1 LLREDEVIVDDASS
15 PVAGV
20 VVLYNPPATVLAN
33 IRSYAHSLKMLFVI
47 DNSETDS
54 RSLAKELGELGNV
67 VYVRKPENVGVA
79 TALNLGAERALQT
92 GCEFLLMM
100 DQDSCAQP
108 SMVSRL
114 LEAFARYGVESLG
127 IAGAFPIIRFGEA
140 AHRHPE
146 MNEQLDIIT
155 SGSLLNLA
163 AYRKVGPFL
172 DELFID
178 CVDVE
183 YCLRLVLH
191 GYKTVQVNTAHLLHC
206 LGAPAE
212 HRFLFVNYTTSNHS
226 NLRRYY
232 MTRNRFHVARLYQAA
247 FPSFCRKK
255 RRLVRREIPR
265 VLLFETDRLN
275 KLRMMLRGYLDYRA
289 GRLGKYQENRTPPTR
304 GGEWG

>member
-1 LLREDEVIVDDASS
+1 MISVDISS

-20 VVLYNPPATVLAN
+20 VVLYNPPATVLVN
-33 IRSYAHSLKMLFVI
+33 IRSYAHSLKVLFVI
-47 DNSETDS
+47 DNSDTDS
-54 RSLAKELGELGNV
+54 GSLVNALGELGNV
-67 VYVRKPENVGVA
+67 IYVRKSENVGVA
-79 TALNLGAERALQT
+79 TALNLGAERAIHA

-108 SMVSRL
+108 AMVSRL
-114 LEAFARYGVESLG
+114 LEAFACYGVESLG
-127 IAGAFPIIRFGEA
+127 IAGAFPVIRFGETPLQ
-140 AHRHPE
+140 HPE
-146 MNEQLDIIT
+146 MTEQLDIIT

-172 DELFID
+172 EELFID

-183 YCLRLVLH
+183 YCLRLVQH

-206 LGAPAE
+206 LGEPAE

-226 NLRRYY
+226 SLRRYY
-232 MTRNRFHVARLYQAA
+232 MTRNRFYVARLYHAA

-255 RRLVRREIPR
+255 RRLIRREIPR

-289 GRLGKYQENRTPPTR
+289 GRLGKYQEKQTPPSW
-304 GGEWG
+304 WGK